1 MRCSKC
7 GEEYKENQAFCLK
20 CGNPIHVVPDFNLIE
35 AELASDVGALMD
47 DEEEKEPNKLED
59 LEPMKTVN
67 VPVDDISMGLK
78 MVDIRRE
85 KFNFEEDDEEE
96 LRQRRADNRANRQP
110 QQNRQSQVRTSQ
122 NANKKKKSNTKA
134 TLKNFAIMFG
144 GVLVL
149 ALLIVALIQITKC
162 SGLNESSKFVEQYNV
177 AKAYYDNNE
186 KKDAIEATLEAIN
199 IAKGNN
205 ELLKGRMLLHDVY
218 VRFEVMDEDYI
229 DNLLKIDIILDELGR
244 SDEKYSEAILEY
256 YYSNAM
262 FAEFNSYMEELE
274 KGILSDE
281 MKKYLPSTPVANY
294 DGEKHYNEYL
304 EIELTTDE
312 GCVIYYTMDGNDPKT
327 SDSIFEYTDV
337 IKLDTEGTHEIK
349 AYAMDANGIK
359 SEVFKVKYVIE
370 DVEMSG
376 PTVTP
381 GSGVLDDYCMI
392 EVTVPEGCKVYYTTD
407 GETEPTA
414 KSTEYTEPIE
424 LPYGV
429 SNYWFVAIDAEGNAS
444 NITKRTYRL
453 QIEETVTSSTDAQT
467 LVQDMCIKEKE
478 LDENATDIN
487 GIVYEF
493 TSIKK
498 DDINNRRCYIVK
510 VTANTDAVT
519 DESIEKPADEYYSV
533 NVHSGEINK
542 LIVTADGYEMIENEE
557 TEEQAE

>member
-47 DEEEKEPNKLED
+47 DEEDKQPNKLDD

-85 KFNFEEDDEEE
+85 KFSFDDDVESVEDI
-96 LRQRRADNRANRQP
+96 RQRRVENRP
-110 QQNRQSQVRTSQ
+110 TGQQARGSQAKNSQ
-122 NANKKKKSNTKA
+122 AMSKKKKKSNAKA
-134 TLKNFAIMFG
+134 TLKNLGIMFG

-162 SGLNESSKFVEQYNV
+162 SGLNESSKFTEQYNV
-177 AKAYYDNNE
+177 AKAYYEGDN
-186 KKDAIEATLEAIN
+186 KKDAIEETLKAIEIATIN
-199 IAKGNN
+199 S
-205 ELLKGRMLLHDVY
+205 ETLKGRMLLHDVY

-229 DNLLKIDIILDELGR
+229 ENLLKIVEIGT
-244 SDEKYSEAILEY
+244 SDTKYSEAILDY
-256 YYSNAM
+256 YYTNEM
-262 FAEFNSYMEELE
+262 FVEFNSHMEVLE
-274 KGILSDE
+274 KGVLTDE

-304 EIELTTDE
+304 QIELKTDE
-312 GCVIYYTMDGNDPKT
+312 GCKIYYTMDDSDPKT
-327 SDSIFEYTDV
+327 SKVVFEYSEP
-337 IKLDTEGTHEIK
+337 INLDIEGTHYIK
-349 AYAMDANGIK
+349 AFAEDENGIK
-359 SEVFKVKYVIE
+359 SEVYKVTYVIE
-370 DVEMSG
+370 NVEMSG
-376 PTVTP
+376 PVVTP
-381 GSGVLDDYCMI
+381 GSGVLDDYAMI

-414 KSTEYTEPIE
+414 KSTQYTEPIE

-429 SNYWFVAIDAEGNAS
+429 SDFWFVAIDEEGNVS

-453 QIEETVTSSTDAQT
+453 QLDKNVASSNDAKT

-478 LDENATDIN
+478 LDENAMDIN
-487 GIVYEF
+487 GIQYKF
-493 TSIKK
+493 TSIELVV
-498 DDINNRRCYIVK
+498 ISNRQCYVIK
-510 VTANTDAVT
+510 VSATLPEESTDTTLEV
-519 DESIEKPADEYYSV
+519 PADEYYAV
-533 NVHSGEINK
+533 NTNSAEINK
-542 LIVTADGYEMIENEE
+542 LIVTDEGYELIENEE
-557 TEEQAE
+557 